1 MITRAPQALCK
12 RHVDALRPHGLSDR
26 DILDAVQV
34 VSYFNY
40 INRVA
45 DALGVDPEPEMQAAH
60 EKWQRTNG
68 VSLTCGKTL
77 RLHAPSAPR
86 ESPISRAT
94 LWMWCRPSSYSS
106 AVFKCSSING
116 ASIGSPARPRK

>member
-34 VSYFNY
+34 ISYFNY

-60 EKWQRTNG
+60 QQWQ
-68 VSLTCGKTL
+68 L
-77 RLHAPSAPR
+77 
-86 ESPISRAT
+86 
-94 LWMWCRPSSYSS
+94 
-106 AVFKCSSING
+106 ING
-116 ASIGSPARPRK
+116 ES